1 VKERYI
7 ERVLRALPR
16 ARRAGVRRDLEEI
29 FADSQAR
36 GESEAQ
42 VLERLGPP
50 EAFARG
56 VAPGA
61 RRGAGAVWFFVC
73 AAAAVLALGAAAL
86 AAVLRRRIPAEAIG
100 GAAGMTGIRVEGA
113 SWLPL
118 LWLLGLAA
126 LAAAVALGIRL
137 LRARRR
143 EGGREE

>member
-1 VKERYI
+1 MKERYI

-29 FADSQAR
+29 FADSLAR

-61 RRGAGAVWFFVC
+61 RRGAGRLPPRGARAMRRSFS
-73 AAAAVLALGAAAL
+73 AA
-86 AAVLRRRIPAEAIG
+86 
-100 GAAGMTGIRVEGA
+100 
-113 SWLPL
+113 
-118 LWLLGLAA
+118 
-126 LAAAVALGIRL
+126 
-137 LRARRR
+137 
-143 EGGREE
+143 

>member
-1 VKERYI
+1 MKERYI

-50 EAFARG
+50 EAFA
-56 VAPGA
+56 PGA
-61 RRGAGAVWFFVC
+61 RRGASAVWFFVC

-86 AAVLRRRIPAEAIG
+86 AAVLRRRVPAEAIG
-100 GAAGMTGIRVEGA
+100 GAVGMTGIRVEGS

-143 EGGREE
+143 EGGCEE

>member
-1 VKERYI
+1 MKERYI

-56 VAPGA
+56 VTPGA
-61 RRGAGAVWFFVC
+61 RRGAGAVWLIVS
-73 AAAAVLALGAAAL
+73 AAAAVLRPGAAAL

-143 EGGREE
+143 EGGCEE

>member
-1 VKERYI
+1 MKERYI

-73 AAAAVLALGAAAL
+73 AAAAVLALGAG
-86 AAVLRRRIPAEAIG
+86 AVTKWLFARERRIERAPNLRNIEEYIARVAEMVERKRALIG
-100 GAAGMTGIRVEGA
+100 GDGK
-113 SWLPL
+113 
-118 LWLLGLAA
+118 
-126 LAAAVALGIRL
+126 
-137 LRARRR
+137 
-143 EGGREE
+143 